1 MKIKEGNN
9 MITNN
14 EDIQN
19 KNSLSS
25 KKIFNLKKIKIKN
38 KIKKKIVKNNKNK
51 ENNDNINELEVSK
64 KKLNKYTKRRRIRSI
79 KRLRFKWIKL
89 WGCIKKR

>member
-25 KKIFNLKKIKIKN
+25 NKIFNLKKIKIK
-38 KIKKKIVKNNKNK
+38 IKKKV
-51 ENNDNINELEVSK
+51 K
-64 KKLNKYTKRRRIRSI
+64 KKL
-79 KRLRFKWIKL
+79 RLR
-89 WGCIKKR
+89 KK